1 MTLSRCVSRRCE
13 AVCGLAVGVSR
24 PSPRAISA
32 RHLFSRVWEQQT
44 DLPPPRLPRPQA
56 MYNAEKRGKRQ
67 VLVRPVSKVVIK
79 FLQVMQKHGTSR
91 ALKLPDPSSWG
102 GSHVFG

>member
-1 MTLSRCVSRRCE
+1 
-13 AVCGLAVGVSR
+13 
-24 PSPRAISA
+24 
-32 RHLFSRVWEQQT
+32 
-44 DLPPPRLPRPQA
+44 